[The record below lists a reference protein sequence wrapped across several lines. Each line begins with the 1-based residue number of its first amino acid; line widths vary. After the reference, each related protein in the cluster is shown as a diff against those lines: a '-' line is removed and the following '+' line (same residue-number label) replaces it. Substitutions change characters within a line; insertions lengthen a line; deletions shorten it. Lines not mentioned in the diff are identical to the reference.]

1 MVIPISQSV
10 THLPGFSLF
19 ISTDMKHSTFNLKTF
34 NFPTYW
40 RSFKIASWLGWQ
52 VESNWADPFLFAVY
66 SIVKPLAGA
75 AILVVMYS
83 VITGGDYDSPIF
95 PYIYLG
101 NAFYIYV
108 GQLMTGISWAVID
121 DREHYKT
128 LKYIYAAPIHFP
140 TYLMGRGVARFL
152 IATISVVVTIVFGV
166 LFLRL
171 RIDLAQVDWL
181 LFLSSIFIGVN
192 MLALMGLILAGAML
206 LLVHHMWELGG
217 AVAGALYLFS
227 GAIFPLDVLPP
238 FLRPLGYLMPITYWL
253 ELLRRSLVGSV
264 AQAFPTLS
272 GLSNAQLMGILLAL
286 TAAFAVLSVASF
298 RWCERRAKELGVI
311 DVITNY

>member
-1 MVIPISQSV
+1 MNN
-10 THLPGFSLF
+10 LRL
-19 ISTDMKHSTFNLKTF
+19 STFNLQQI
-34 NFPTYW
+34 W
-40 RSFKIASWLGWQ
+40 RSFRMASWLGWQ
-52 VESNWADPFLFAVY
+52 IESNWTDPFLFAVY

-75 AILVVMYS
+75 AILVGMFS
-83 VITGGDYDSPIF
+83 VITKGDFGSPIF

-128 LKYIYAAPIHFP
+128 LKYIYAAPVHFP
-140 TYLMGRGVARFL
+140 TYLLGRGVARFL
-152 IATISVVVTIVFGV
+152 VATISVAVTILFGV
-166 LFLRL
+166 LFLHV
-171 RIDLAQVDWL
+171 RIDLAAVNWP
-181 LFLSSIFIGVN
+181 LFLVSIFIGVN

-238 FLRPLGYLMPITYWL
+238 FLRPIGYLIPITYWL

-272 GLSNAQLMGILLAL
+272 NFSNAQLMAILLAL
-286 TAAFAVLSVASF
+286 TALFSLISVGSF
-298 RWCERRAKELGVI
+298 RWCEKRAKELGVI